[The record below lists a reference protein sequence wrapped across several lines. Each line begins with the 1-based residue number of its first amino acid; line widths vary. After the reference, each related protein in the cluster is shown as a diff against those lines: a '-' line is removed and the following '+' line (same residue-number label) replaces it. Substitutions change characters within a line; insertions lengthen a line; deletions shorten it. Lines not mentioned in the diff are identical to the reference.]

1 LSKRISPFYLLT
13 SKNPTKSN
21 EEIASMINELVKR
34 LSEGKHEVVIGHRD
48 EPYEEI
54 KERIEDGYIHIKFTQ
69 TRGGTELGINVDL
82 KSTNVKDLDFTKGE
96 GLLHIEGITNLNYN
110 AVRLIADIDLASRKG
125 EGYLEVVSKEPIKS
139 DSTFN

>member
-1 LSKRISPFYLLT
+1 
-13 SKNPTKSN
+13 
-21 EEIASMINELVKR
+21 MINELVQR

-54 KERIEDGYIHIKFTQ
+54 KDRIENGYIHIKFIQ

-82 KSTNVKDLDFTKGE
+82 NSTNVKDLDFIKGE
-96 GLLHIEGITNLNYN
+96 GLLHIEGTTNLNYN

-125 EGYLEVVSKEPIKS
+125 EGYLELVSEEPLNGNDK
-139 DSTFN
+139 FN

>member
-1 LSKRISPFYLLT
+1 
-13 SKNPTKSN
+13 
-21 EEIASMINELVKR
+21 MINELVQR

-54 KERIEDGYIHIKFTQ
+54 KERVEDGYIHIKFTK

-96 GLLHIEGITNLNYN
+96 GLLHIEGTTNLNYN

-125 EGYLEVVSKEPIKS
+125 EGYLEVVSEEPINI

>member
-1 LSKRISPFYLLT
+1 ML
-13 SKNPTKSN
+13 
-21 EEIASMINELVKR
+21 NELVQR
-34 LSEGKHEVVIGHRD
+34 LSKGKHEVVIGHRD
-48 EPYEEI
+48 EPYKEI
-54 KERIEDGYIHIKFTQ
+54 KERVEDGYIHIKFTK

-96 GLLHIEGITNLNYN
+96 GVLHIEGTTNLNYN

-125 EGYLEVVSKEPIKS
+125 EGFLEVVSEEPINI

>member
-1 LSKRISPFYLLT
+1 
-13 SKNPTKSN
+13 
-21 EEIASMINELVKR
+21 MINKLVQR

-82 KSTNVKDLDFTKGE
+82 NSTNVKDLDFTKGE
-96 GLLHIEGITNLNYN
+96 GLLNI
-110 AVRLIADIDLASRKG
+110 VRYYIQCCQTCRWYWFSI
-125 EGYLEVVSKEPIKS
+125 
-139 DSTFN
+139 

>member
-1 LSKRISPFYLLT
+1 
-13 SKNPTKSN
+13 
-21 EEIASMINELVKR
+21 MINELVKR

-82 KSTNVKDLDFTKGE
+82 NSTNVKDLDFTEGE
-96 GLLHIEGITNLNYN
+96 GLLHIEGTTNLNYN
-110 AVRLIADIDLASRKG
+110 AVRLIADIDLGSKKG
-125 EGYLEVVSKEPIKS
+125 EGYLKVISEEPI
-139 DSTFN
+139 TNNNAFN

>member
-1 LSKRISPFYLLT
+1 
-13 SKNPTKSN
+13 
-21 EEIASMINELVKR
+21 MINELVQR

-54 KERIEDGYIHIKFTQ
+54 KERIEDGYIHIKFTK

-82 KSTNVKDLDFTKGE
+82 NSTNVKDLDFTKGE
-96 GLLHIEGITNLNYN
+96 GLLHIEGTTNLNYN

-125 EGYLEVVSKEPIKS
+125 EGCLEVVSEEPINS

>member
-1 LSKRISPFYLLT
+1 
-13 SKNPTKSN
+13 
-21 EEIASMINELVKR
+21 MINELVQR

-82 KSTNVKDLDFTKGE
+82 NSTNVKDLDFNKGE
-96 GLLHIEGITNLNYN
+96 GFLHIEGTTNLNYN

-125 EGYLEVVSKEPIKS
+125 EGCLEVVSEEPINS

>member
-1 LSKRISPFYLLT
+1 
-13 SKNPTKSN
+13 
-21 EEIASMINELVKR
+21 MINELVKR

-54 KERIEDGYIHIKFTQ
+54 KERIEGGYIHIKFTK

-82 KSTNVKDLDFTKGE
+82 NSTNVKDLDFTKGE
-96 GLLHIEGITNLNYN
+96 GLLHIEGTTNLNYN

-125 EGYLEVVSKEPIKS
+125 EGYLEVVSEELIKS

>member
-1 LSKRISPFYLLT
+1 
-13 SKNPTKSN
+13 
-21 EEIASMINELVKR
+21 MINELVQR

-54 KERIEDGYIHIKFTQ
+54 KERIENGYIHIKFTK

-82 KSTNVKDLDFTKGE
+82 NSTNVKDLDFTKGE
-96 GLLHIEGITNLNYN
+96 GLLHIEGTTNLNYN
-110 AVRLIADIDLASRKG
+110 GVRLIADVDLASRKG
-125 EGYLEVVSKEPIKS
+125 EGYLEVVSEELIES

>member
-1 LSKRISPFYLLT
+1 
-13 SKNPTKSN
+13 
-21 EEIASMINELVKR
+21 MINELVQR

-82 KSTNVKDLDFTKGE
+82 NSTNVKDLDFTKGE
-96 GLLHIEGITNLNYN
+96 GLLHIEGTTNLNYN

-125 EGYLEVVSKEPIKS
+125 EGYLEVVSEEPLNS
-139 DSTFN
+139 EESTFN

>member
-1 LSKRISPFYLLT
+1 
-13 SKNPTKSN
+13 
-21 EEIASMINELVKR
+21 MINELVQR

-54 KERIEDGYIHIKFTQ
+54 KERIEDGYIHIKFTK

-82 KSTNVKDLDFTKGE
+82 NSTNVKDLDFTKGE
-96 GLLHIEGITNLNYN
+96 GLLHIEGTTNLNYN
-110 AVRLIADIDLASRKG
+110 TVRLIADIDLTSRKG
-125 EGYLEVVSKEPIKS
+125 EGCLEVVSEEPIES

>member
-1 LSKRISPFYLLT
+1 
-13 SKNPTKSN
+13 
-21 EEIASMINELVKR
+21 MINELVKR

-82 KSTNVKDLDFTKGE
+82 NSTNVKDLDFNKGE
-96 GLLHIEGITNLNYN
+96 GFLHIEGTTNLNYN

-125 EGYLEVVSKEPIKS
+125 EGCLEVVSEEPINS

>member
-1 LSKRISPFYLLT
+1 
-13 SKNPTKSN
+13 
-21 EEIASMINELVKR
+21 MINELVQR

-82 KSTNVKDLDFTKGE
+82 NSTNVKDLDFTKGE
-96 GLLHIEGITNLNYN
+96 GLLHIEGITNLNYKS
-110 AVRLIADIDLASRKG
+110 VRLIADIDLASRKG
-125 EGYLEVVSKEPIKS
+125 EGYLEVFSEKPINI

>member
-1 LSKRISPFYLLT
+1 MYQFIQ
-13 SKNPTKSN
+13 
-21 EEIASMINELVKR
+21 R

-54 KERIEDGYIHIKFTQ
+54 KERIEDGYIHIKFTK

-82 KSTNVKDLDFTKGE
+82 NSTNVKNLDFTKGE
-96 GLLHIEGITNLNYN
+96 GLLHIEGTTNLNYN

-125 EGYLEVVSKEPIKS
+125 EGYLEVVSEEPIKS